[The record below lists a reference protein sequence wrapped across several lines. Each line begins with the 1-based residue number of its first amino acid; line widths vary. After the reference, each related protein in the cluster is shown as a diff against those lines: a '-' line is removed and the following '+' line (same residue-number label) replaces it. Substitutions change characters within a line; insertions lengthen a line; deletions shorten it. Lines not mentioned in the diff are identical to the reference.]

1 MKKEIFQFSLKDERH
16 LNSLHLNE
24 GTMIPRII
32 HQTFMSKDLP
42 EELKRNVENI
52 KSLNP
57 GWLHI
62 IYDDADIRE
71 FIKENYGVNILSYF
85 ERINPRYGAARADLF
100 RYLLMYK
107 CGGVYL
113 DIKSTC
119 TSPLDQVLKSNDK
132 YILAQWRNGPGEKY
146 EGFGIRKDVAHIP
159 RGEYQQWHIVTVPGH
174 PFLKA
179 VIGTVLSNIDRYR
192 PWLHGTGGI
201 GVLRLTGPVAYTLAI
216 HPLLP
221 MAKHRLVQDETVI
234 GLQYSVYITTSH
246 RAVYK
251 TNYSLLTE
259 SIIYMKRAHKLPA
272 YLYSLAK
279 KSKHHLFGR

>member
-1 MKKEIFQFSLKDERH
+1 MSKGTFTSRTKVKELDLPEINKG
-16 LNSLHLNE
+16 NA
-24 GTMIPRII
+24 IPRII

-42 EELKRNVENI
+42 YELAQNVENI
-52 KSLNP
+52 KSLNS
-57 GWLHI
+57 GWLHN
-62 IYDDADIRE
+62 IYDDADIRD
-71 FIKENYGVNILSYF
+71 FIEENYGLEILSYY

-119 TSPLDQVLKSNDK
+119 TCPLDKVLKPDDEF
-132 YILAQWRNGPGEKY
+132 ILSQWRNGLGEKH
-146 EGFGIRKDVAHIP
+146 EGFGIRNEVAHIS

-179 VIGTVLSNIDRYR
+179 VIETVLGNIDNYR
-192 PWLHGTGGI
+192 PWFHGTGGI

-216 HPLLP
+216 QPLLP
-221 MAKHRLVQDETVI
+221 IAKYRLVNDETII
-234 GLQYSVYITTSH
+234 GLQYSVYTTSSH

-259 SIIYMKRAHKLPA
+259 SVIQMKSIHKVPA
-272 YLYSLAK
+272 YLYSMIK
-279 KSKHHLFGR
+279 KIKHVVVGR